1 MTDPSPQLLAVTAR
15 IRAAALRARETP
27 GLDIASL
34 LPRPGPGKTHEAQV
48 TPVSIGQR
56 PCEWIACPGADT
68 RVRILVLPGGAFQ
81 FGGLGSHR
89 HFAELL
95 AHLSGY
101 PVLTI
106 DYRKAPAHPFPAAL
120 DDCAAA
126 FNWLL
131 HNEATGLGAAEF
143 VFVAGDSA
151 GGNLALALSLRQ
163 RDAGRRMPDGLVLMS
178 PWTDLTF
185 SLDSHRTNR
194 ERDVMLGAGFGPVID
209 LLDTHK
215 ASLASLAARSPY
227 LQGQDARDPLVSPL
241 FADLAGMPPMLCLAA
256 EDEMLLDD
264 SRRLCARA
272 SAAGVPVRL
281 DVRPDVFHAWPVHG
295 EAFPEARAAVHRI
308 ADSLQ
313 ATVAARRAVARMAV
327 QRDLSDHISENAC
340 ETPDKPA
347 VCDGSRSLSWSA
359 FNNLVERVAQA
370 IIAWG
375 VRPGENVVTVAGLSV
390 EHVAVFCA
398 IERAGACFT
407 PLSAAAG
414 PSVVAAM
421 IRDAGARLAFVDAA
435 SSAATA
441 EAKEQVMR
449 VAIDFAGDGFDTLPA
464 FLARHTVVT
473 SLPALSPSL
482 PFNLIY
488 SSGTTG
494 VPKGILHSRAMRFAE
509 YSRATALG
517 FSARSI
523 TLVSTPL
530 YSNTTMAALLPTLA
544 LGGTLVLL
552 PKFSAEAFL
561 DLAARHAVTHAMLV
575 PVQIAR
581 ILDHPGFEAFDLS
594 AFELKMSTSAPL
606 PTERKREMITRWPGG
621 FIEFYGMTEGGVT
634 CVLDALTYPDKL
646 HTVGLPV
653 PGCKIRIVDEA
664 GTTLP
669 SGQVGE
675 IVGRSDVMMEGYF
688 RKADATAEA
697 SIYDADGGRWHRS
710 GDYGRLDDDG
720 FVQLLDRKKDMII
733 SGGFNVYAVDLEAI
747 VGRHPAVR
755 DVAVIGIPSERW
767 GESPLALV
775 VAQDGKVIDCEALC
789 AWANAQL
796 GKPQRLAGVEVRPD
810 LPRNPIGK
818 VLKRELRAPYWAK
831 TGGNATAT
839 RSNRPG

>member
-1 MTDPSPQLLAVTAR
+1 MTEPSPQLLAMTAR
-15 IRAAALRARETP
+15 IRAAAQRARETP

-34 LPRPGPGKTHEAQV
+34 LPHPGPGEPRAAQV
-48 TPVSIGQR
+48 TPVRIGER
-56 PCEWIACPGADT
+56 PCEWIAGPGADT

-89 HFAELL
+89 HFSGLL

-101 PVLTI
+101 PVLTV
-106 DYRKAPAHPFPAAL
+106 DYRKAPAYPFPAAL

-126 FNWLL
+126 FSWLL
-131 HNEATGLGAAEF
+131 HNDAAGPGAAEF

-163 RDAGRRMPDGLVLMS
+163 RDARQRMPDGLVLMS
-178 PWTDLTF
+178 PWADLTF

-194 ERDVMLGAGFGPVID
+194 ERDVVLGAGFGPVID
-209 LLDTHK
+209 MLDVKKT
-215 ASLASLAARSPY
+215 SLGALAARSPY
-227 LQGQDARDPLVSPL
+227 LQGHDARDPLVSPL
-241 FADLAGMPPMLCLAA
+241 FADFQGMPPMLCLAA

-264 SRRLCARA
+264 SRRVCARA
-272 SAAGVPVRL
+272 SEAGVPVRL
-281 DVRPDVFHAWPVHG
+281 DVRPHVFHAWPVHG
-295 EAFPEARAAVHRI
+295 EGFPEAREAVHRI
-308 ADSLQ
+308 SESLKT
-313 ATVAARRAVARMAV
+313 TVAARRAASRMAV
-327 QRDLSDHISENAC
+327 QQDLSDYISENAR

-347 VCDGSRSLSWSA
+347 VRDGSRTLSWRA
-359 FNNLVERVAQA
+359 FDDLIQQIAKA
-370 IIAWG
+370 ITAWG
-375 VRPGENVVTVAGLSV
+375 VRSGENIVTVAGLSI
-390 EHVAVFCA
+390 EHLAVFCA

-414 PSVVAAM
+414 PSVVTAM
-421 IRDAGARLAFVDAA
+421 MQDAGARLAFLDSA
-435 SSAATA
+435 SMAATA
-441 EAKEQVMR
+441 EAKDEVKC
-449 VAIDFAGDGFDTLPA
+449 VAIDCAVDGLETLRV
-464 FLARHTVVT
+464 FLTRYAADPG
-473 SLPALSPSL
+473 LPVLSPSL

-509 YSRATALG
+509 FSRATALG
-517 FSARSI
+517 FSSRSV

-561 DLAARHAVTHAMLV
+561 DLAARCAVTHAMLV

-581 ILDHPGFEAFDLS
+581 ILDHPGFGAFDLS
-594 AFELKMSTSAPL
+594 SFELKMSTSAPL
-606 PTERKREMITRWPGG
+606 PAERKREMITRWPGG

-634 CVLDALTYPDKL
+634 CVLDARAYPGKL
-646 HTVGLPV
+646 HTVGLPA
-653 PGCKIRIVDEA
+653 PGCRLRIVDDT

-669 SGQVGE
+669 PGQVGE

-688 RKADATAEA
+688 QRADATAEA
-697 SIYDADGGRWHRS
+697 SIYDADGSRWHRS
-710 GDYGRLDDDG
+710 GDYGRLDEDG

-733 SGGFNVYAVDLEAI
+733 SGGFNVYAVDLEAVI
-747 VGRHPAVR
+747 GRHPSVR

-775 VAQDGKVIDCEALC
+775 VAHDGEVIDCEALC

-831 TGGNATAT
+831 TDGDVTAT
-839 RSNRPG
+839 HSRAG